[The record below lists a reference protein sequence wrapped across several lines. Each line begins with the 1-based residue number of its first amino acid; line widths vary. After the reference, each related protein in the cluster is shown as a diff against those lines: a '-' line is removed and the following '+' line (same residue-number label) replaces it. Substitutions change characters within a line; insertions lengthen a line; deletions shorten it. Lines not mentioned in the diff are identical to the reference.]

1 MQKHNKGAGKG
12 SLFPPARPWGGQ
24 KIYYHS
30 IQPES
35 GWIGLVVKLFQT
47 SKSSSSS
54 SCASS
59 SSLSLSPSS
68 SSGRVARSLTELR
81 TPVAIPLGVA
91 RGGG

>member
-1 MQKHNKGAGKG
+1 MQKHNKRAGKG

-35 GWIGLVVKLFQT
+35 VWIGLVVKLFQT

-59 SSLSLSPSS
+59 PSLSLS
-68 SSGRVARSLTELR
+68 LFLLR
-81 TPVAIPLGVA
+81 A
-91 RGGG
+91 RGWVIDGTPHPLCNPALNIGV